1 MTGCPVSLSRG
12 IRTFAASLALG
23 LLGACAAVPTAPP
36 ATPEG
41 TEAPSTLRFGHQD
54 MPEVPTRQWAGRFSV
69 SLRSVEPDGP
79 SESGVGR
86 FQLEARGEAAQRELA
101 LILTSPFGQRIAEGR
116 QQLSGHYR
124 LELAD
129 GRVLRDRSLDR
140 VIELALGWPVP
151 LERLPG
157 WLDNRFEDI
166 VLRDAQGQ
174 IREAVDSGWL
184 IEREPGRWAL
194 TRSHPK
200 GQLRVV
206 LVLDR

>member
-1 MTGCPVSLSRG
+1 MR
-12 IRTFAASLALG
+12 AARRRVRSLAAVLALT
-23 LLGACAAVPTAPP
+23 LLGACTTVRSP
-36 ATPEG
+36 
-41 TEAPSTLRFGHQD
+41 APSTADPAAPAPSPALRFGYQD
-54 MPEVPTRQWAGRFSV
+54 IPEVPTRQWAGRFSV
-69 SLRSVEPDGP
+69 SLRSAEPNGP

-86 FQLEARGEAAQRELA
+86 FQLESRGETA
-101 LILTSPFGQRIAEGR
+101 LRDLSLVLTSPFGQRIAQGR
-116 QQLSGHYR
+116 KQLDGQFR

-157 WLDNRFEDI
+157 WLDDHFEDI

-174 IREAVDSGWL
+174 ISEAVDSGWL

-194 TRSHPK
+194 SRNHPK